1 MAPRKPRRTSE
12 LQQSVATNP
21 SSFSNLNVKN
31 FFRTSRKD
39 VYTRMRWERF
49 CVTPKDSTIVLVV
62 QEFYASF
69 RDQESRRPEGANWET
84 IRYEGKRCSSP
95 LEQFK
100 KQVCIRTWIHHNMKR
115 CINGQKVK
123 SNIPH
128 IKWMI
133 RWMQETGLVLQEFV
147 RLNNMRVQNYS
158 PELFGPIHSYYEAEK
173 KGREEREE
181 NEDDKGE
188 EEGDE
193 IDFEEEDD

>member
-1 MAPRKPRRTSE
+1 MSRQNTSVSR
-12 LQQSVATNP
+12 QSNQ
-21 SSFSNLNVKN
+21 
-31 FFRTSRKD
+31 
-39 VYTRMRWERF
+39 Y
-49 CVTPKDSTIVLVV
+49 TPKFKISKCVV
-62 QEFYASF
+62 TLNPDVAASVKQPTFIKEFGTNL
-69 RDQESRRPEGANWET
+69 RTEDQESRRPEGANWET

-147 RLNNMRVQNYS
+147 RLNNMRVQKYS

-173 KGREEREE
+173 KGREEMED